1 MKKVLMDLS
10 KYLGVKGLR
19 GVAHYYGVPESRIY
33 SWTKKG
39 RIANPGLI
47 LARNPELSQ
56 EWVATGKGPMLAAD
70 KATGQRRRRMPQQAD
85 KIVNLE
91 VVETAV
97 VTERT
102 QEACLELGSSNLM
115 NQVMAIIDAG
125 GATKTILEA
134 QVKALT
140 QALEKERE
148 QKALLAEL
156 TQIRASLDGVSSM
169 LQALLPSGPAAG
181 DEHADDAIADAE
193 DEETNQE

>member
-47 LARNPELSQ
+47 LSRNPELNQ
-56 EWVATGKGPMLAAD
+56 EWVATGKGPVLAAD
-70 KATGQRRRRMPQQAD
+70 KAMGHRRRRIPQQSD
-85 KIVNLE
+85 KAANLE
-91 VVETAV
+91 IAEAV
-97 VTERT
+97 IEKEKP
-102 QEACLELGSSNLM
+102 QEVALPDLI
-115 NQVMAIIDAG
+115 NQVLAIIDAG
-125 GATKTILEA
+125 GQTRAILEA

-140 QALEKERE
+140 QTLEKERE

-156 TQIRASLDGVSSM
+156 TQIRASLDGVSTM
-169 LQALLPSGPAAG
+169 LQALLPTAPALGA
-181 DEHADDAIADAE
+181 EEENAE
-193 DEETNQE
+193 DANGENSN

>member
-47 LARNPELSQ
+47 LARNPELNQ
-56 EWVATGKGPMLAAD
+56 EWVATGKGPMLASD
-70 KATGQRRRRMPQQAD
+70 KTTGQKRRRGSQQAD
-85 KIVNLE
+85 KTANLE
-91 VVETAV
+91 VAEAPVEKGKSP
-97 VTERT
+97 
-102 QEACLELGSSNLM
+102 EANVELVPSNLL

-125 GATKTILEA
+125 GEAKAILEA
-134 QVKALT
+134 QVRALT
-140 QALEKERE
+140 QTLEKERE

-156 TQIRASLDGVSSM
+156 TQIRASLDGVAAM
-169 LQALLPSGPAAG
+169 LQGLSPAAPAPAA
-181 DEHADDAIADAE
+181 EEENAEEADG
-193 DEETNQE
+193 EEPN

>member
-33 SWTKKG
+33 SRTKKG

-47 LARNPELSQ
+47 LSRNPELNQ

-70 KATGQRRRRMPQQAD
+70 KATGHRRRRIPQQAD
-85 KIVNLE
+85 KAATLE
-91 VVETAV
+91 VAEAVIEKEKSEETG
-97 VTERT
+97 
-102 QEACLELGSSNLM
+102 LPSFI
-115 NQVMAIIDAG
+115 NQVIAIVDAG
-125 GATKTILEA
+125 GETRAILEA

-140 QALEKERE
+140 QSLEKERE

-156 TQIRASLDGVSSM
+156 TQIRASLDGVSIM
-169 LQALLPSGPAAG
+169 LQALLPTAPAPAAG
-181 DEHADDAIADAE
+181 DENA
-193 DEETNQE
+193 EETDDEGAN

>member
-47 LARNPELSQ
+47 LSRNPELSQ
-56 EWVATGKGPMLAAD
+56 EWVATGKGPMLTAD

-85 KIVNLE
+85 KAANLE
-91 VVETAV
+91 IAEAAAT
-97 VTERT
+97 TERD
-102 QEACLELGSSNLM
+102 QEAVLELGPSSLLS
-115 NQVMAIIDAG
+115 QVMAIIDAG
-125 GATKTILEA
+125 GATKAILEA

-156 TQIRASLDGVSSM
+156 AQIRASLDGVSSM
-169 LQALLPSGPAAG
+169 LQAMLPTAPESAAG
-181 DEHADDAIADAE
+181 DENAE
-193 DEETNQE
+193 EAGEEEPS